1 MNPGKPAHET
11 MTNTGT
17 FIGNAVFGRNNKVD
31 NNTITVGD
39 VQASA
44 SIDDLRNAIAAAR
57 DELVGAAEDPEA
69 QAEVRYEIR
78 KIEQEL
84 TEEEPRGVVVRSRW
98 EQVAKVLDPLV
109 VASNSVAQITELIT
123 KVFNGG

>member
-1 MNPGKPAHET
+1 MNHGKPAHET

-57 DELVGAAEDPEA
+57 DELVRAAESPDA

-84 TEEEPRGVVVRSRW
+84 TEEEPRGVVVRNRW

-123 KVFNGG
+123 KVFSGS

>member
-1 MNPGKPAHET
+1 MNHGKPAHEK

-17 FIGNAVFGRNNKVD
+17 FIGNAVFGRNNKVN
-31 NNTITVGD
+31 NNTVTVGD
-39 VQASA
+39 VQAPA

-57 DELVGAAEDPEA
+57 DELVRAAEGPDA

-84 TEEEPRGVVVRSRW
+84 AEEEPRGVVVHSRW
-98 EQVAKVLDPLV
+98 EQVATVLGPLAA
-109 VASNSVAQITELIT
+109 ASGSVAQITELIT
-123 KVFNGG
+123 KVFSGG